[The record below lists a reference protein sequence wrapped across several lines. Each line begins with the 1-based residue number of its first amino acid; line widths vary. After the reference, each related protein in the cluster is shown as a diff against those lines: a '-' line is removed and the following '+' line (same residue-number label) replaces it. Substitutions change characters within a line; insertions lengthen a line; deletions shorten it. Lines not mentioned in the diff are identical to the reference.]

1 MEFTYD
7 NSTANVRNP
16 FNPPQRI
23 TRGEQTTNEMAITF
37 LNVVPVGF
45 GVGTPAAGDGRL
57 RQLLERF
64 GQGNNP
70 PAKPAN

>member
-7 NSTANVRNP
+7 NSTANHRNP

-23 TRGEQTTNEMAITF
+23 KRGEQTSDEMAITF
-37 LNVVPVGF
+37 LNVVPIGF
-45 GVGTPAAGDGRL
+45 GGADAAGEGRL
-57 RQLLERF
+57 REILQRI
-64 GQGNNP
+64 GQGGNA